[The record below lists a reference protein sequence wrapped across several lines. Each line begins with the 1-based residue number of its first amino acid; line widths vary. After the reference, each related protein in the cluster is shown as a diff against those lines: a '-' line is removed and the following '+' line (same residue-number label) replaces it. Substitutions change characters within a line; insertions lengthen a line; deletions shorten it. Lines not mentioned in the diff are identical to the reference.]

1 MCGMST
7 PASRPGIGLSL
18 PTWPRAD
25 RTNAT
30 WPEMRSLA
38 RDAEGLGVEMLWVPD
53 HLVRV
58 LPSGRSVGFRECW
71 TILTATAEATSRVGI
86 GPLVACAGFRNPAL
100 LARMAETLDEVSG
113 GRLVLGLGSG
123 VPDGD
128 TSWRMFGFEAA
139 RPVGRYAESAE
150 VVARLL
156 HGETVTFAGEHVRT
170 DGATLEPRG
179 PRPAGLPLWLAA
191 KGDRTMDVA
200 ARWGDAVN
208 VNTALASAADVVVA
222 AGAAAAACRRVG
234 RDPATLGLTGW
245 ARIAF
250 AANGR
255 GAERPGWLSGSPAEL
270 AATLRAMGAAGLV
283 HVAVYVGTDDD
294 PSPLPA
300 LTQQALERFAPVLEV
315 LAAS

>member
-1 MCGMST
+1 MSIH
-7 PASRPGIGLSL
+7 AGRPGIGLNL

-25 RTNAT
+25 GTAAT

-38 RDAEGLGVEMLWVPD
+38 RDAEALGVDMLWVPD

-71 TILTATAEATSRVGI
+71 TILVAAAEATTRIGI
-86 GPLVACAGFRNPAL
+86 GPFVACTGFRNPGL

-123 VPDGD
+123 IPDGD

-156 HGETVTFAGEHVRT
+156 RGETVTFTGEHVRT
-170 DGATLEPRG
+170 DGATLQPRG
-179 PRPAGLPLWLAA
+179 PRPDGLPLWLAA
-191 KGDRTMDVA
+191 KGERTMDVA

-208 VNTALASAADVVVA
+208 VNSALASPGDVASA
-222 AGAAAAACRRVG
+222 AGAAAAACARVG
-234 RDPATLGLTGW
+234 RDPSTLEVTGW

-250 AANGR
+250 DARGNGVGR
-255 GAERPGWLSGSPAEL
+255 TGWLAGSPEEL
-270 AATLRAMGAAGLV
+270 AATLRAMAAAGLV
-283 HVAVYVGTDDD
+283 HLAVYLGTEDD

-300 LTQQALERFAPVLEV
+300 LTPQALERFAPVLEA
-315 LAAS
+315 LGAS